1 MALYR
6 TDFQGTLYGTE
17 EFQHGMCWSSGDS
30 AVGLAGDIATAWAT
44 FLNTADVS
52 PTWVTSVIWSLVNVS
67 ELGAT
72 PADPIVT
79 SAQATINEAGTA
91 TGDSCPPQCCIGL
104 SLRTATAGSRARGRS
119 YLPAPAVGALTGS
132 GRLETAYSTDL
143 LDGLDTFFATMV
155 TANAATPVVIS
166 AVGGVWT
173 ARNVITIAIGDV
185 LDTQRSRR
193 SGLAEV
199 YATRSV

>member
-1 MALYR
+1 MALFR

-17 EFQHGMCWSSGDS
+17 EFQHGMTWSSGDS
-30 AVGLAGDIATAWAT
+30 AVGLAGDIATAWAS
-44 FLNTADVS
+44 FLNDAAVAA
-52 PTWVTSVIWSLVNVS
+52 TWRTDVIWSLVNVS

-79 SAQATINEAGTA
+79 SAQATIGEAGTL
-91 TGDSCPPQCCIGL
+91 TTDGCPPQCCIGL

-119 YLPAPAVGALTGS
+119 YLPAPGVVALNAA
-132 GRLETAYSTDL
+132 GRLDTAYRDDL
-143 LDGLDTFFATMV
+143 LDALDVFFATMV
-155 TANAATPVVIS
+155 TSNAATPVVIS

-193 SGLAEV
+193 SGLAEL
-199 YATRSV
+199 YGTRSV

>member
-1 MALYR
+1 MALFR
-6 TDFQGTLYGTE
+6 SDFQGTLYGTE
-17 EFQHGMCWSSGDS
+17 EFQHGFAWESGDS
-30 AVGLAGDIATAWAT
+30 AIGLAGDIATAWAT

-52 PTWVTSVIWSLVNVS
+52 ATWRTDVVWSLVNVS

-79 SAQATINEAGTA
+79 SAQATINEAGTV
-91 TGDSCPPQCCIGL
+91 TGTSLPSQCCIGV

-119 YLPAPAVGALTGS
+119 YLPAPATAAVTNA
-132 GRLETAYSTDL
+132 GRLNTVYRDDL
-143 LDGLDTFFATMV
+143 LDGLDTFFGTMV

-173 ARNVITIAIGDV
+173 ARDVITVAIGDV

-199 YATRSV
+199 YGTRAV